1 MILTSR
7 NGLISSYFFVLTFTS
22 KVNSFALH
30 FVFLERKSWSQPYHV
45 FLGYPPSLI
54 MPPSVQFE
62 FSLGM
67 ELYEGRF
74 GLLQGVR
81 FHAGFFFRISKLHI
95 NKFDIGLKQTHSEEI
110 QVIHMDRFS

>member
-1 MILTSR
+1 
-7 NGLISSYFFVLTFTS
+7 
-22 KVNSFALH
+22 
-30 FVFLERKSWSQPYHV
+30 
-45 FLGYPPSLI
+45 
-54 MPPSVQFE
+54 
-62 FSLGM
+62 M